1 MGLDLVQYDT
11 FTSVKCGEVAG
22 SVTATQMPNLPCD
35 GAALIQAAE
44 SNTGNVYLGG
54 AGVTKPD
61 GSTDTTTGIELE
73 PGEGIQ
79 FMPISNL
86 NIFYYICDNAGDDIL
101 YMILE

>member
-1 MGLDLVQYDT
+1 MRNLISYEPFGV
-11 FTSVKCGEVAG
+11 VKSGEVAG
-22 SVTATQMPNLPCD
+22 ATSATQMPNISCD
-35 GAALIQAAE
+35 GALLLQAP
-44 SNTGNVYLGG
+44 SGNTGNVYIGG

-73 PGEGIQ
+73 PGDMVQ
-79 FMPISNL
+79 FMPCENL